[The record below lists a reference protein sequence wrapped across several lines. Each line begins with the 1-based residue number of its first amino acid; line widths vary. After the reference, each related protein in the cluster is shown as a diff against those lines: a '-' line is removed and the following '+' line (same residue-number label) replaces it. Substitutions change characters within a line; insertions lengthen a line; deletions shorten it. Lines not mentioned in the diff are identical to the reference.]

1 MGKVTLVVKYDV
13 VAERRAELV
22 ELLQAHAAGTMTDE
36 EGCVGFDILVPK
48 EDPAR
53 MFLAESYRDDAAYA
67 LHTESPRLAPLRESY
82 KDMVVNR
89 RIVLCDVV

>member
-1 MGKVTLVVKYDV
+1 MGMVTLVVDYDV
-13 VAERRAELV
+13 VVERRPELV
-22 ELLQAHAAGTMTDE
+22 VLLRPHASGTMADE
-36 EGCVGFDILVPK
+36 ESCVDFDILVPK

-89 RIVLCDVV
+89 RIVLCDVA